1 MVGEND
7 SVFARI
13 GPSDSLKASLDG
25 LKGDAGAVQ
34 LVSLQTRQ
42 TLDDLFLNRQ
52 SVGVK
57 VPGESRP
64 RNTCPNKGA
73 AP

>member
-1 MVGEND
+1 MIGKND
-7 SVFARI
+7 AVFAWV
-13 GPSDSLKASLDG
+13 GPSDSLNTSLNR
-25 LKGDAGAVQ
+25 LKGNSGAVQ

-42 TLDDLFLNRQ
+42 TLDDFFLNRQ

-57 VPGESRP
+57 VPGESCP
-64 RNTCPNKGA
+64 RDTCPNKGA